1 MNAAHLHIILVH
13 LPIVL
18 IPTGAIMLTLALLRR
33 STTGV
38 TIALLLLMCTAVLAV
53 PPFLL
58 GEGAEEIVE
67 DLPGISKEAIEEHE
81 EAADVG
87 FWLTVAT
94 GLLGAG
100 SLLAQRTGSPIVRRL
115 TMATVVASYSASA
128 ALLNAA
134 HEGGKIRHPEA
145 YASIP
150 GGAHSE

>member
-18 IPTGAIMLTLALLRR
+18 IPTGAIMLTLALLKR
-33 STTGV
+33 SAPGV
-38 TIALLLLMCTAVLAV
+38 TIALVLLTCSAVLAV

-67 DLPGISKEAIEEHE
+67 DLPGISKEMIEEHE

-94 GLLGAG
+94 GVLGAG
-100 SLLAQRTGSPIVRRL
+100 SLLAQRKGNPIVKRV
-115 TMATVVASYSASA
+115 TMATVVASYAASA

-134 HEGGKIRHPEA
+134 QEGGKIRHPEA
-145 YASIP
+145 YANLPEGS
-150 GGAHSE
+150 HSD